1 MLPEVMELVAGR
13 TFAKRAA
20 LLRGYQRRLVRG
32 EVFPALV
39 PAVGETVT
47 GVLWEG
53 LDAAKLARIDRF
65 EGAAYERPR
74 LVVETARGEARDAFV
89 YLLRPEHH
97 ALASDA
103 SWDEADFR
111 ERHLAGYLALCRVFA
126 REEA

>member
-13 TFAKRAA
+13 RFRAGAA

-32 EVFPALV
+32 EVFPTLV
-39 PAVGETVT
+39 QAAGEVVA

-53 LDAAKLARIDRF
+53 LDAAALARIDRF
-65 EGAAYERPR
+65 EGAPYERPR
-74 LVVETARGEARDAFV
+74 LPVETGRGEAREAFV
-89 YLLRPEHH
+89 YVLRPEHR
-97 ALASDA
+97 ALACDA

-111 ERHLAGYLALCRVFA
+111 ARHLAAYLALCRAFA